1 MDLGKKKAKGGK
13 KGRKIGRNK
22 KFCDLYALEN
32 RRMRNKV
39 RRKARHMK
47 RHPKDLQS
55 KAA

>member
-22 KFCDLYALEN
+22 KFCDMYALTG
-32 RRMRNKV
+32 RRLKNKAL
-39 RRKARHMK
+39 RKARHMK
-47 RHPKDLQS
+47 KHPKDLQS